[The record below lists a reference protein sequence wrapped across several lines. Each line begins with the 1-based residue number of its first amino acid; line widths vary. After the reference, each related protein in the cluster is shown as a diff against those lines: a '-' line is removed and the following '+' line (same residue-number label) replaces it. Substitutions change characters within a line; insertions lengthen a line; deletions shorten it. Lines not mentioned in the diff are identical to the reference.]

1 MSQTWPCM
9 CLLEKGLGLP
19 SGRQEQKLY
28 SLSFPPVL
36 LNRSAAVE
44 ASQAKVVVVRTGCPA
59 AGHPTQHSRKL
70 RLQGARLEPELSRG
84 GATNSL
90 CWRRPWSLRV
100 ASFHEALFLE
110 PPFSPFQDRNGVK
123 EDVAELS

>member
-19 SGRQEQKLY
+19 SERQEQKLS

-44 ASQAKVVVVRTGCPA
+44 ASQAKVVVRTGCLA
-59 AGHPTQHSRKL
+59 VTQTQHSRKL
-70 RLQGARLEPELSRG
+70 RLQGARLEPELSHG
-84 GATNSL
+84 GATTTRS
-90 CWRRPWSLRV
+90 PT
-100 ASFHEALFLE
+100 
-110 PPFSPFQDRNGVK
+110 PFVG
-123 EDVAELS
+123 DVVGP